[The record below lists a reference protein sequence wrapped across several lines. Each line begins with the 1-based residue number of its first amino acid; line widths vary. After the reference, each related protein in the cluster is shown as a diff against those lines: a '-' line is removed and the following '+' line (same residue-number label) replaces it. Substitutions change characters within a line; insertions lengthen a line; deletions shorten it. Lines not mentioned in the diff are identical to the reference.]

1 MELGELNEDERIALV
16 ALLEMVV
23 ASDRD
28 VTLED
33 LTQIKH
39 VIHTLGENAYRAA
52 VTEADQRFT
61 DDDAARA
68 FLLTIERQEARE
80 LIYETALEAAMADS
94 IGPKESD
101 LLTWLAERWN
111 VPVRFADVDD
121 ES

>member
-33 LTQIKH
+33 LTQIK
-39 VIHTLGENAYRAA
+39 
-52 VTEADQRFT
+52 RFA

-68 FLLTIERQEARE
+68 FLLTIQRQEARE

>member
-1 MELGELNEDERIALV
+1 MELRELNEDERIALV
-16 ALLEMVV
+16 ALVEMVV

-28 VTLED
+28 VTLEE
-33 LTQIKH
+33 LTQIKD

-52 VTEADQRFT
+52 VTEADRRFA

-68 FLLTIERQEARE
+68 FLLTIERHEARE
-80 LIYETALEAAMADS
+80 LIYETALEAAMAES

-101 LLTWLAERWN
+101 LLTWLAEQWN
-111 VPVRFADVDD
+111 LPVRFADVDD

>member
-23 ASDRD
+23 ASDRN
-28 VTLED
+28 VTLEE

-39 VIHTLGENAYRAA
+39 VIHTLGEKAYRAA
-52 VTEADQRFT
+52 VTEADRRFA

-68 FLLTIERQEARE
+68 FLLTIEREEARE
-80 LIYETALEAAMADS
+80 LIYETALEAAMAES

-101 LLTWLAERWN
+101 LLTWLAEQWN
-111 VPVRFADVDD
+111 LPVRFAGVDD